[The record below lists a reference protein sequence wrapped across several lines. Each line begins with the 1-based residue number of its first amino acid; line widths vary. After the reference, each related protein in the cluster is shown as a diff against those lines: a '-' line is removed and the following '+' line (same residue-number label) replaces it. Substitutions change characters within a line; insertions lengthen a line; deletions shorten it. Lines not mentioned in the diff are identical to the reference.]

1 MLRILLFYQ
10 KQNVYTSIIIL
21 GLKMNGF
28 NEKFLINFSTPLLAA
43 NNFSF
48 AFGGKLNG
56 IFNELFN
63 DNKVAKIAQIK
74 SN

>member
-1 MLRILLFYQ
+1 MLRILLLYQ

-21 GLKMNGF
+21 GLKMNRF
-28 NEKFLINFSTPLLAA
+28 NFLINFLTPLLAA

>member
-28 NEKFLINFSTPLLAA
+28 NEKFLINFLTPLLAA

-63 DNKVAKIAQIK
+63 DKRSLK
-74 SN
+74 